1 MKHLLWL
8 AVLAACGDNVKLAP
22 DAAMPDAAPDAPSFV
37 EAPHGTAPQVQ
48 SGGGAVMASVK
59 IVPIFFTGDS
69 AMQTQTEQFLTQ
81 LATSSYWTATTHEYG
96 VGAMTIEPTFVTTDT
111 PPTTDQMLQDWL
123 KTNLDGT
130 HAGWPTFDPDAI
142 YSVFLPDGVTLST
155 PFGDSCSAFG
165 AYHDEIAGAN
175 STKIIYALM
184 PRCQGGIDS
193 LTISSSHEFVEA
205 ATDPHPET
213 DPGYQLV
220 DSDHIVWEFAPGGEV
235 GDMCEFVGEAS
246 QPLVGNF
253 YVQRTWSNVSAAAG
267 HDPCVPVLSTPYASA
282 APMLTDSA
290 SFDDG
295 TGMPKT
301 TKAVKIPVGMSKTI
315 DIALYSD
322 APTADWTVKAID
334 AAQIYDSPKELSFT
348 WDKTTGNNGDVL
360 HLTVT
365 RVAAGMGGG
374 SELLISSRPNG
385 VSDSIWFGY
394 VAD

>member
-1 MKHLLWL
+1 MKYLIAL

-22 DAAMPDAAPDAPSFV
+22 DAAPPDAAAPDAPSFV
-37 EAPHGTAPQVQ
+37 EAPHGDVPQVQ
-48 SGGGAVMASVK
+48 SGGGAVLAAPK

-69 AMQTQTEQFLTQ
+69 AIQTQTEQFLAQ

-96 VGAMTIEPTFVTTDT
+96 VGALTIEPTIVSTDT
-111 PPTTDQMLQDWL
+111 PPTSDQMLQDWL
-123 KTNLDGT
+123 KSHLDGT
-130 HAGWPTFDPDAI
+130 HADWPVFDPNAI

-165 AYHDEIAGAN
+165 AYHDEVAGAN
-175 STKIIYALM
+175 NTKIIYALM
-184 PRCQGGIDS
+184 PRCQGGVPS
-193 LTISSSHEFVEA
+193 LTISSSHEFIEA
-205 ATDPHPET
+205 VTDPHPET

-220 DSDHIVWEFAPGGEV
+220 DTNHIVWEFAPGGEV
-235 GDMCEFVGEAS
+235 GDMCEFVGEAA
-246 QPLVGNF
+246 QQLVGTF
-253 YVQRTWSNVSAAAG
+253 YVQRTWSNLSAAAG

-282 APMLTDSA
+282 APMLTDDA

-295 TGMPKT
+295 TGTPKT
-301 TKAVKIPVGMSKTI
+301 TKSVKIPVGMTKTI

-334 AAQIYDSPKELSFT
+334 AAQLYGSPKELSFT

-360 HLTVT
+360 HLTIT
-365 RVAAGMGGG
+365 RVSAGMGG
-374 SELLISSRPNG
+374 SEFLISSRPSG

-394 VAD
+394 VSD